1 MDSYNNSYG
10 SASLLKS
17 LNVLD
22 HLLLLLLGGAED
34 VLDLVDE
41 LPGPG
46 VGWDVEE
53 EHAPPHHPVQYGEGP
68 VQRDSLLV
76 LSRRSYTKRG
86 STI

>member
-22 HLLLLLLGGAED
+22 HLLLLLLDGAED

-46 VGWDVEE
+46 VG
-53 EHAPPHHPVQYGEGP
+53 
-68 VQRDSLLV
+68 
-76 LSRRSYTKRG
+76 
-86 STI
+86 